1 MWRMTSSWP
10 CACSRTNRSGAWQLS
25 RLARQPL
32 RQLPQQ
38 LVAVPFGLSGSAF
51 AIWSIHESDSVLP
64 PLLDVDASFQ
74 QPVAFA
80 FVRLL
85 RPSLVPFPSFGVPVL
100 PHVHE
105 HAVRYAVVPPAV
117 TASQMPLE
125 VESAI
130 AADSTVVAVVVS
142 AAAAAVADV
151 AAAADVVVAAAAAT
165 AADAGV

>member
-85 RPSLVPFPSFGVPVL
+85 RPSLAPFPSFGVPVL

-105 HAVRYAVVPPAV
+105 HAVRYAVVPPAA

-125 VESAI
+125 IVSAI
-130 AADSTVVAVVVS
+130 AAETMVVAVVVS
-142 AAAAAVADV
+142 AAAAVADV